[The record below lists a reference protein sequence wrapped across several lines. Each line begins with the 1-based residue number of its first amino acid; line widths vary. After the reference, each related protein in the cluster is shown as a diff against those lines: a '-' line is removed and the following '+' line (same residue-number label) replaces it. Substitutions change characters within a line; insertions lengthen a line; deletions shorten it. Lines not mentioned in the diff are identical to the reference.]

1 LPSSTGCA
9 GASSDW
15 KTAAFCTTTSEDIT
29 SVDWGKLK
37 FFLGEVLTNFT
48 RNAAMQVTAIGT
60 VAVTIVML
68 GAFLYVRETIAAVGN
83 GLLSKIEVAVYLGD
97 TTSDAQAKALA
108 ARIGADPRITSVEYV
123 PKRDGLKRLQEV
135 VGKDFDTS
143 LLTTNPL
150 PNAFHVR
157 VRQPEDVEPV
167 AAAIA
172 RFPGVAK
179 TDYAADTVDKL
190 LRVVD
195 VLARIGIVMIGLLV
209 FTAAIIIANTIRL
222 TVFARRRE
230 IAIMQLVGATNMYI
244 RMPFIAEGLLA
255 GVLGAVVALAVL
267 FVARI
272 EIVPKLAA
280 TLAFV
285 PFQANE
291 PMLALQ
297 CLAVGAA
304 VGFIASWLSVGRYL
318 RA

>member
-1 LPSSTGCA
+1 M
-9 GASSDW
+9 
-15 KTAAFCTTTSEDIT
+15 
-29 SVDWGKLK
+29 DWGKLK
-37 FFLGEVLTNFT
+37 FFLGEVFTNFT

-68 GAFLYVRETIAAVGN
+68 GSFLYVRDTIASVGS
-83 GLLSKIEVAVYLGD
+83 GLLSKIEIAVYLTDG
-97 TTSDAQAKALA
+97 TGAAKVTAIAAKLA
-108 ARIGADPRITSVEYV
+108 ADPRVASAEFV
-123 PKRDGLKRLQEV
+123 PKREGLRRLQQV
-135 VGKDFDTS
+135 VGSDFDTS

-150 PNAFHVR
+150 PDAFRVR
-157 VRQPEDVEPV
+157 VRRPADVPGL
-167 AAAIA
+167 AAHIA
-172 RFPGVAK
+172 TWAGVAK

-195 VLARIGIVMIGLLV
+195 VLARIGLVMIGLLV

-244 RMPFIAEGLLA
+244 RMPFIAEGMLA
-255 GVLGAVVALAVL
+255 GVLGATLALGVL
-267 FVARI
+267 YLARI
-272 EIVPKLAA
+272 EVIPKLAQM
-280 TLAFV
+280 LAFV

-291 PMLALQ
+291 GLLALE

-304 VGFIASWLSVGRYL
+304 VGMVSAWLSVGRYL